1 MHCRYGGTKIERT
14 RELFEQALDG
24 ISEKFAKKVYLLY
37 AAFEEEHG
45 LSRHAMKVYE
55 RATAAV
61 PKSERHEVWKLYISR
76 TSATSGVTVTRDL
89 YVKAIEAL
97 PDKAAREMCMEFADL
112 ERKLGE
118 IDRARGVYAHCSQ
131 LCDPR
136 TEKTFWKTWND
147 FELRHGNEDTF
158 REMLRVKR
166 SVAASYN
173 TEVNFAASM
182 AGTAGLEADAVDAT
196 DDMAALEAE
205 ANEIVKKQVKAGQFV
220 KAGGGEE
227 YQPKVNSGCLV
238 FPCFV
243 AVAKLNFIIAGCE
256 CGRN

>member
-1 MHCRYGGTKIERT
+1 
-14 RELFEQALDG
+14 
-24 ISEKFAKKVYLLY
+24 
-37 AAFEEEHG
+37 
-45 LSRHAMKVYE
+45 MKVYE

-61 PKSERHEVWKLYISR
+61 AKSERHDVWKLYISR
-76 TSATSGVTVTRDL
+76 VSATFGVTVTRDL

-97 PDKAAREMCMEFADL
+97 PDKAAREMCIEFADL

-136 TEKTFWKTWND
+136 SEKGFWKTWHD

-182 AGTAGLEADAVDAT
+182 AGTAGAAADAVDAN
-196 DDMAALEAE
+196 DDMAALEMA
-205 ANEIVKKQVKAGQFV
+205 ANELVKKQVKAGQFV
-220 KAGGGEE
+220 KAGGGEAYE
-227 YQPKVNSGCLV
+227 PNVGSSGGTLV
-238 FPCFV
+238 SFCRHTRRALCYPSKDRQTLTSISL
-243 AVAKLNFIIAGCE
+243 ALNT
-256 CGRN
+256 GRHGQHGRD